1 MNRQMKKNLAVL
13 LMILCLL
20 ACCSGTAFADQTYR
34 ATVCEL
40 YSVDGYYEDEVG
52 NAMNYSFHVPLIHAS
67 SADAEAINA
76 EIVERFGARVEAQ
89 FESMERG
96 TSLWC
101 WKTEWQAYWS
111 GNQLFLLIRAEMNG
125 DCFDYA
131 AYGFDFDTGR
141 RVTNKM
147 ILEQR
152 GISEEEYLENLR
164 EKVTFMFDD
173 TFIPIPEGAKT
184 DLTYEKLLDQ
194 TLRWLDM
201 DCPMLINQFGEI
213 ETIVKIVTVA
223 GAGWRYALAT
233 PFVYG

>member
-1 MNRQMKKNLAVL
+1 MKRTCSVL
-13 LMILCLL
+13 LILCLML
-20 ACCSGTAFADQTYR
+20 SCVVTAFADQTYR

-40 YSVDGYYEDEVG
+40 YSVDGHYEDDVG
-52 NAMNYSFHVPLIHAS
+52 NAVNYSFHVPLIHAS
-67 SADAEAINA
+67 SEDAKAINA
-76 EIVERFGARVEAQ
+76 EIAERFGERVEAQ
-89 FESMERG
+89 FEYMKNG

-101 WKTEWQAYWS
+101 WNTEWEAYWS
-111 GNQLFLLIRAEMNG
+111 GNQLFLLITAEMNG

-194 TLRWLDM
+194 TLNGLDM
-201 DCPMLINQFGEI
+201 ECPMLINRFGEI

-223 GAGWRYALAT
+223 GSGWRYALAT